1 LLDKIEVGGIESDPD
16 GGATEDS
23 HLSAVDIGKQRDII
37 FFMYILMMVMVV
49 FVKLI
54 VDAVVSMSLNLVE
67 NTAEKEN
74 EQGFHGLRIKEKISG
89 KVYYK
94 VLIYQF
100 NQMQFISDPKNA
112 N

>member
-1 LLDKIEVGGIESDPD
+1 MLDKIEVRSIESDPD

-23 HLSAVDIGKQRDII
+23 HLSAVDIGKQRDIS
-37 FFMYILMMVMVV
+37 FFMYILMMMVV

-54 VDAVVSMSLNLVE
+54 VDTVVSMSLNQVQ

-89 KVYYK
+89 K
-94 VLIYQF
+94 
-100 NQMQFISDPKNA
+100 FIIKF
-112 N
+112 